1 MDPMAYLGVKGENG
15 RFQPDSPKAFS
26 LALARFQA
34 KEKIK
39 VTFEKYHETRSNAQ
53 NRAFWGIVVRA
64 FSDYMGYR
72 FNNERD
78 RNYVKDCLLELI
90 GHTEAVAGLNGEM
103 KVRVLPTSKL
113 SKPAFKDLYE
123 RCQEE
128 GAKLGVFLPD
138 PGTPEYMGAKGAT

>member
-1 MDPMAYLGVKGENG
+1 MDPVAFIGTKGEDG
-15 RFQPDSPKAFS
+15 KFKADSPKSFS
-26 LALARFQA
+26 FALAGFKPGQ
-34 KEKIK
+34 KIK
-39 VTFEKYHETRSNAQ
+39 VTFEEYHETRSNAQ
-53 NRAFWGIVVRA
+53 NRAFWGIVVKEFCA
-64 FSDYMGYR
+64 FMGYR

-78 RNYVKDCLLELI
+78 RNYVKDQVLELI
-90 GHTEAVAGLNGEM
+90 GHCETVAGLNGEM

-138 PGTPEYMGAKGAT
+138 PGTKEYLGAKI